1 MNVSRERVRP
11 LNDAVP
17 PRHGEFVLYWCA
29 TALRA
34 EENPAL
40 EVAIAEAN
48 ARRLPVLVFQGL
60 TWGTRYASDRVF
72 RFVLEGVPGLAR
84 DLAARGVRHVFHL
97 ERGPEDPGAALL
109 DLARRASVVVTE
121 DFPTGDVA
129 RARDRLAASAGVPV
143 LAVDSA
149 CVLPM
154 RLVGKAHERAFAFR
168 DATAG
173 ARLDRLRAPLPR
185 IDPDRPPFDGDLG
198 FTPTPVDE
206 AGVPELV
213 ASCAIDHGIGAVL
226 DSPGGEAAARRRW
239 EGFREHGL
247 RDYADRRNDAACLDG
262 VSRLSPY
269 LHFGMISAA
278 GVARQARE
286 AGGEGARKF
295 LDELLVWRELAYA
308 FCFHRPD
315 HAAVEALP
323 DWARESLGRRQGEP
337 REVPPREAIERGA
350 TGDPLWDLCQRSLLR
365 HGELHNN
372 VRMTWGKKL
381 LEWTRS
387 PAEGLALSEELN
399 HRYALD
405 GRDPASYG
413 GILWCF
419 GQFDRPFPPE
429 RAVFGLV
436 RPRPTGEHANRLG
449 LDRYARVVDRPR
461 GNPIPVLVV
470 GAGVAG
476 LAAARALADHGLT
489 VTVIDKGRGVGGRLA
504 TRRLTDG
511 SSFDHGAALFDPA
524 SEPFRRRLDAWEQDG
539 LLEPIED
546 GASTFRVRGP
556 ATSLAKHL
564 ARGLDVRCGTKV
576 RAVSRE
582 GRKLLVTLEDETRLE
597 GAAVILTPPV
607 PQALELV
614 SRGGLLARLPA
625 DLRDALETVRYRP
638 AFVLLMRLAERC
650 PRFPSSGVLSL
661 RDGGC
666 VSRIVENARGTGP
679 SRLSVYA
686 RETWA
691 AEEFDSPPE
700 GVAATLATA
709 AACALGFDPAAV
721 LERDLK
727 RWRYA
732 RAENGLPGEAAI
744 VELDGP
750 PLLFAGDAFGAR
762 VPLAGNTGLERALL
776 SGLAA
781 AGRVLGIRG

>member
-1 MNVSRERVRP
+1 MDECLQERVRP
-11 LNDAVP
+11 LDDAVP

-34 EENPAL
+34 DENPAL

-48 ARRLPVLVFQGL
+48 ARGLPVLVFQEL
-60 TWGTRYASDRVF
+60 TWRTPYASDRVF

-97 ERGPEDPGAALL
+97 ERGPRDPGATLL

-129 RARDRLAASAGVPV
+129 RARDRLAASAGVPA

-173 ARLDRLRAPLPR
+173 ARLERLGAPLPR
-185 IDPDRPPFDGDLG
+185 IDPDRPPFEGDLG

-213 ASCAIDHGIGAVL
+213 ASCAIDHGIGPVL
-226 DSPGGEAAARRRW
+226 DSPG
-239 EGFREHGL
+239 
-247 RDYADRRNDAACLDG
+247 
-262 VSRLSPY
+262 
-269 LHFGMISAA
+269 
-278 GVARQARE
+278 
-286 AGGEGARKF
+286 
-295 LDELLVWRELAYA
+295 
-308 FCFHRPD
+308 
-315 HAAVEALP
+315 
-323 DWARESLGRRQGEP
+323 
-337 REVPPREAIERGA
+337 
-350 TGDPLWDLCQRSLLR
+350 
-365 HGELHNN
+365 
-372 VRMTWGKKL
+372 GKKL

-387 PAEGLALSEELN
+387 PAEGLALTEELN

-429 RAVFGLV
+429 LAVFGLV
-436 RPRPTGEHANRLG
+436 RPRPTGEHAERLG

-489 VTVIDKGRGVGGRLA
+489 VTVLDKGRAVGGRLA

-511 SSFDHGAALFDPA
+511 SSFDHGAALFDPT
-524 SEPFRRRLDAWEQDG
+524 SEPFRRRLDAWEQDR

-564 ARGLDVRCGTKV
+564 ARGLDVRCGAKV

-597 GAAVILTPPV
+597 GAAVILATPV

-614 SRGGLLARLPA
+614 SRGGLLGRLPA

-638 AFVLLMRLAERC
+638 ALVLLLRLAERC
-650 PRFPSSGVLSL
+650 PRLPASGVLSL
-661 RDGGC
+661 RDGDC
-666 VSRIVENARGTGP
+666 ISRIVENARDTGP
-679 SRLSVYA
+679 SRLSIYA

-691 AEEFDSPPE
+691 AQELDSPPE

-709 AACALGFDPAAV
+709 AARALGFDPAVV

-732 RAENGLPGEAAI
+732 RAENALPEEAAI
-744 VELDGP
+744 VDLDGA